1 MDYVD
6 IIYSVY
12 WGSSINQAQLDSDLS
27 DFLLLC
33 EEKHLVEKKQI
44 AKKKAYNKKKYKTKD
59 PKRAK
64 AAPGSN
70 LQKIAEAISFA
81 YEAYDDQLRYDSS
94 IPMIH
99 HFYNAFSD
107 DELPSSYDE
116 YYKRNLHKARELK
129 SIVDDAI
136 ASVSYTNNN
145 PTIQLI
151 ATFLV
156 SSLSDRVYSDSDLNI
171 YCDLYRFAQSTRNF
185 TLRYKYDRH
194 ISPISFVGSYMD
206 LHNKLKTNKH
216 LTTKDRLFR
225 GEFLSYLGN
234 PELSY
239 TRVYELLV
247 YDFNPD
253 FFSNMDVDFILSQL
267 GISSIKDFFNIIQ
280 TMITI

>member
-6 IIYSVY
+6 IVYGVY
-12 WGSSINQAQLDSDLS
+12 WGASINQAELDSDLS

-33 EEKHLVEKKQI
+33 EEKHLVEEKQI
-44 AKKKAYNKKKYKTKD
+44 MKKKAYNKKKYKTKD

-64 AAPGSN
+64 ATPGSN
-70 LQKIAEAISFA
+70 LQKIAEALSFA

-116 YYKRNLHKARELK
+116 YYKSNLHKARELK
-129 SIVDDAI
+129 SMVDEAI
-136 ASVSYTNNN
+136 ASVSSTNNN

-156 SSLSDRVYSDSDLNI
+156 SSLPDRVYLDCDLNI
-171 YCDLYRFAQSTRNF
+171 YCDLYRFAHSTRIF

-194 ISPISFVGSYMD
+194 ISPISFVGSYLD

-225 GEFLSYLGN
+225 REFLSYLGN
-234 PELSY
+234 PKLSY
-239 TRVYELLV
+239 TKVYELLM
-247 YDFNPD
+247 YDFDPD
-253 FFSNMDVDFILSQL
+253 FFSNKDVDYVLSQL
-267 GISSIKDFFNIIQ
+267 GIFSIHDFYRTIQ